1 MSAYLPLSL
10 FGLDE
15 VFLLED
21 VLLNWADIHCLKD
34 MFFLLAMSL
43 SQPDS

>member
-15 VFLLED
+15 VLLED
-21 VLLNWADIHCLKD
+21 VLLNWADIYCLKD